1 MSDIFEDFGPDH
13 FGCADEQPSLGSCCA
28 CGTLENVRN
37 ITLGRRGPTPGRGW
51 GCVIC
56 GLAADG
62 AIAVLCERC
71 AEEVK
76 PIRFVC
82 RGYPATDERI
92 PIEGFRNE
100 PFRHDKAAHREEAA

>member
-1 MSDIFEDFGPDH
+1 
-13 FGCADEQPSLGSCCA
+13 
-28 CGTLENVRN
+28 
-37 ITLGRRGPTPGRGW
+37 
-51 GCVIC
+51 
-56 GLAADG
+56 LAADG

-82 RGYPATDERI
+82 RGYPATDGRI